1 MEATSPARDGTVV
14 ASQLTYQPNSDR
26 MFLKPLSPTFN
37 FVVTVVL
44 SSDERLSFSAD
55 EKFDINNLQTENT
68 QNSSSINAKKR
79 LLFIALL
86 TINLFS

>member
-37 FVVTVVL
+37 FEVTVVL

-55 EKFDINNLQTENT
+55 DIFT
-68 QNSSSINAKKR
+68 SIICKR
-79 LLFIALL
+79 RTLRTARRLMQRNVFCL
-86 TINLFS
+86 